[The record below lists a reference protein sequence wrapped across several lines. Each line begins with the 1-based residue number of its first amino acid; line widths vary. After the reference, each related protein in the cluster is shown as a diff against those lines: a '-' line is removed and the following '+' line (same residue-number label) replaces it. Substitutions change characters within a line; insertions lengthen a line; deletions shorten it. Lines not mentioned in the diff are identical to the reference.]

1 MERTENVIAELVR
14 IYETAVSTLRSDIA
28 AFAAD
33 GTPPPA
39 DRRPNRAWCYPEVR
53 IRYGGVET
61 RPDLAR
67 AFGRLGQAG
76 TFATTVTRPAL
87 FADYLTEQLGLLE
100 DDYEIEIEVGPS
112 TQEIPFPYVIDASSG
127 LGSVSPLEL
136 SRHFPATELAMI
148 GDELADERSPL
159 TATARD
165 GLSLRVQGPAPVI
178 SRIRAALEEKTR

>member
-76 TFATTVTRPAL
+76 E
-87 FADYLTEQLGLLE
+87 DNGILLLVVKL
-100 DDYEIEIEVGPS
+100 DRKMRIEVGYGLEGTLTDLLS
-112 TQEIPFPYVIDASSG
+112 SLIINDTMVPFFRAGDFNG
-127 LGSVSPLEL
+127 GVSAAVNDNDSKFPPDFRL
-136 SRHFPATELAMI
+136 SKKN
-148 GDELADERSPL
+148 
-159 TATARD
+159 
-165 GLSLRVQGPAPVI
+165 
-178 SRIRAALEEKTR
+178 RAKSD